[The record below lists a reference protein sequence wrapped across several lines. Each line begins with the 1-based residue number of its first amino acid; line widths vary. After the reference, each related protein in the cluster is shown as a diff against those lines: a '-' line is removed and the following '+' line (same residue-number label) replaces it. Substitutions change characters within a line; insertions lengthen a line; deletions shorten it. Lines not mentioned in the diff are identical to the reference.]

1 MFRKIV
7 ANLPFSPALVGQLG
21 FYARRL
27 RKEEATRKA
36 GLIVT
41 ALALVVQSLA
51 VFSPP
56 EAVNASSTADF
67 IPGGVKSKDELLKH
81 YDANTG
87 KLKSTLDSLGI
98 TRAEVKSLSKTTIGE
113 AGNYNWSRTS
123 LYSYA
128 QGQRSWDYGGGTVYY
143 RPMTLTA
150 GAKTTHTVLA
160 GKSAAFGW
168 FAIKMDCGN
177 LITNKPPSPPPAPV
191 AKCKDLDATISEQQV
206 TLTGK
211 AKVKN
216 GAKINAYVF
225 DVTNANGASVYHN
238 KVKTGKETQSVTFS
252 LAPGTYAA
260 TLKVKT
266 SEGDQGGAGC
276 KTSLTVAPPP
286 VKETPKAV
294 CTNLTATVANR
305 TIVQMNGT
313 ASVSGGATISKY
325 TFTIKN
331 KEGTV
336 VATRS
341 VNTNAQSAVAEDVTL
356 SSPGDYTAELTVAT
370 SVGDVTAN
378 PGACAKPI
386 TIAPP
391 AMCQYNPSL
400 PVDHPDCQPCPE
412 NPNVWIKD
420 ERCSA
425 DIINTKTTS
434 NMSQGNVNAT
444 TKIAK
449 AGDKIAYTITSE
461 NRGLVAEKL
470 TMKESLKDVLEYATL
485 IDDGGGVF
493 DNAQKT
499 LVWPDI
505 SIAPQEKQSRTFVV
519 QIMEKIPLTNTGTS
533 DQDSYD
539 CKMVNTYGNSTEVKI
554 GCSPEKAIV
563 EQVATELPTTGPGEN
578 MLFAGGLLAVVV
590 FFYARS
596 RQLGKEVRLIRRD
609 AHAGAI

>member
-56 EAVNASSTADF
+56 EAVNASSSADF
-67 IPGGVKSKDELLKH
+67 VPGGVSNKQGLMKH

-87 KLKSTLDSLGI
+87 KLKSVLGSLGI
-98 TRAEVKSLSKTTIGE
+98 TRAEVNAATKQTIGE
-113 AGNYNWSRTS
+113 PGHYNWSRTS

-150 GAKTTHTVLA
+150 GAKTSHEVFA
-160 GKSAAFGW
+160 GHSAIFGW
-168 FAIKMDCGN
+168 FAIKIDCGN
-177 LITNKPPSPPPAPV
+177 PITKKPPTPPPAPV
-191 AKCKDLDATISEQQV
+191 AKCKGLEANVVQQRV
-206 TLTGK
+206 TLQAK
-211 AKVKN
+211 AKAKN
-216 GAKINAYVF
+216 GATIKSYTFIVK
-225 DVTNANGASVYHN
+225 NANNVIVHQEKVASSQEAASITY
-238 KVKTGKETQSVTFS
+238 TQG
-252 LAPGTYAA
+252 PGNYRA
-260 TLKVKT
+260 LVEVKT
-266 SEGDQGGAGC
+266 SVGVEKDDNCVTQF
-276 KTSLTVAPPP
+276 TVSPPP
-286 VKETPKAV
+286 EAPKAI
-294 CTNLTATVANR
+294 CASVAA
-305 TIVQMNGT
+305 TIVDRKNVQLSGT
-313 ASVSGGATISKY
+313 AVVSGGATISEY
-325 TFTIKN
+325 IFTVKDKSGKI
-331 KEGTV
+331 
-336 VATRS
+336 VATKQ
-341 VNTNAQSAVAEDVTL
+341 VKTTAQSASADTFELSKQGEYSVQLAVKTSLGEVTNTTTCVA
-356 SSPGDYTAELTVAT
+356 PF
-370 SVGDVTAN
+370 
-378 PGACAKPI
+378 
-386 TIAPP
+386 TIAAPQVCP
-391 AMCQYNPSL
+391 YNNSL
-400 PVDHPDCQPCPE
+400 PLNDPGCQPCPG
-412 NPNVWIKD
+412 NPDIWIKD
-420 ERCSA
+420 ERCDA
-425 DIINTKTTS
+425 DIINTKTAT

-444 TKIAK
+444 TKVAK

-461 NRGLVAEKL
+461 NKGLMAEKL
-470 TMKESLKDVLEYATL
+470 TMRESLKDVLEYATL

-499 LVWPDI
+499 LVWPDVTV
-505 SIAPQEKQSRTFVV
+505 APREKQSRTFVV
-519 QIMEKIPLTNTGTS
+519 QMMEKIPLTNTGTS

-539 CKMVNTYGNSTEVKI
+539 CKMVNTYGNSTAISV